1 VPCFR
6 DPPVLAERLF
16 SANRDS
22 QLLKQSVKEVGSVR
36 MKPNESL
43 PGGEAGRFRT
53 THWSVVLLSAQTQVP
68 GSRTALADL
77 CRLYWYPL
85 YAFVR
90 RRGYSAEDAQDLT
103 QSFFLSLLERKS
115 LRQVSPEKGKFRSFL
130 LASLKNHL
138 SDAFDREQSIKRG
151 GQIEFVALDF
161 ESGEERYREDAVDQL
176 SAEKIFDARWAMT
189 LLDHAMQRLR
199 SEHAVQ
205 GRTNAIE
212 ALQPFLDPANCKRLP
227 TYEEVAEKLQVSLAG
242 VKTLIHRL
250 RKRYSEILREE
261 VARTVTDPRA
271 VDEEIHAL
279 CEALIASE
287 GRITTHLRRDDCT
300 PPA

>member
-1 VPCFR
+1 MNP
-6 DPPVLAERLF
+6 
-16 SANRDS
+16 NDS
-22 QLLKQSVKEVGSVR
+22 FAS
-36 MKPNESL
+36 
-43 PGGEAGRFRT
+43 GETDRFRT

-77 CRLYWYPL
+77 CALYWYPL

-90 RRGYSAEDAQDLT
+90 RRGYCAEDAQDLT

-138 SDAFDREQSIKRG
+138 SDAFDREHSIKRG
-151 GQIEFVALDF
+151 GQIEFVAFDF
-161 ESGEERYREDAVDQL
+161 ESGEERYQEDAVDLL
-176 SAEKIFDARWAMT
+176 SAEKVFDARWAMT
-189 LLDHAMQRLR
+189 LLEHAMERLR
-199 SEHAVQ
+199 QEYVAQ
-205 GRTNAIE
+205 GRTGMIE
-212 ALQPFLDPANCKRLP
+212 SLQPFLDPANCKRLP
-227 TYEEVAEKLQVSLAG
+227 TYEEVAANLQVSLGG

-261 VARTVTDPRA
+261 VARTVTDPQA

-287 GRITTHLRRDDCT
+287 GRLGTRLRRDDK
-300 PPA
+300 

>member
-1 VPCFR
+1 M
-6 DPPVLAERLF
+6 E
-16 SANRDS
+16 
-22 QLLKQSVKEVGSVR
+22 
-36 MKPNESL
+36 PNESFA
-43 PGGEAGRFRT
+43 GGEADRFRT

-115 LRQVSPEKGKFRSFL
+115 LRQVGPEKGKFRSFL

-138 SDAFDREQSIKRG
+138 SDAFDREHSIKRG
-151 GQIEFVALDF
+151 GQIEFIELDF
-161 ESGEERYREDAVDQL
+161 ENGEERYREDAVDQL

-189 LLDHAMQRLR
+189 LLDHAMERLR
-199 SEHAVQ
+199 QEYATQ
-205 GRTNAIE
+205 GKTGTLE
-212 ALQPFLDPANCKRLP
+212 LLQPFLDPANTKRLP
-227 TYEEVAEKLQVSLAG
+227 SYEEAAEKLKVSLG
-242 VKTLIHRL
+242 SVKTLIHRL
-250 RKRYSEILREE
+250 RKRYSQILREE
-261 VARTVTDPRA
+261 VGRTVTDPQA

-287 GRITTHLRRDDCT
+287 GRLGTRVARDDK
-300 PPA
+300 